1 MHEFVL
7 SASRL
12 KETHVS
18 ALDIAKRLI
27 DYGIHPPTIY
37 FPLVVPECLMI
48 EPTES
53 ESLSSMDHF
62 IAIMTQIVDEAKHQ
76 PELLKNAPH
85 SRSVSRLDESRAVKT
100 PILTLWDR

>member
-1 MHEFVL
+1 M
-7 SASRL
+7 
-12 KETHVS
+12 S